1 MPETIAD
8 WAGGIVATGLLV
20 YVVWMIIRY
29 VALAIRVRHSRRHRG
44 NGTKRQ
50 LKRGILIRNIG
61 NSYE

>member
-29 VALAIRVRHSRRHRG
+29 VALAIRVQHSRRRRG